1 MGRIAVVEGAFNGGL
16 YFLLLCGVSGSAE
29 TSLFLM
35 GKAKAACI
43 RDQAVEFHSHED
55 RLGYHPK

>member
-35 GKAKAACI
+35 GKAKI
-43 RDQAVEFHSHED
+43 R
-55 RLGYHPK
+55 G